1 MVVAALIQ
9 RGGKLLICQRRGDGR
24 HGLKWEFPGGKV
36 EPGETPRQ
44 ALERELTEELGIHA
58 RIGPEIVRYEVHYPK
73 RIDILLIFHLV
84 TDFQEEPVNA
94 IFEQIKWE
102 TLSSLPS
109 YDFLDGDLD
118 FIRLLACGDLR
129 LP

>member
-9 RGGKLLICQRRGDGR
+9 RDGKLLICQRRGDDR

-44 ALERELTEELGIHA
+44 ALERELTEELRIHA

-73 RIDILLIFHLV
+73 RIDILLIFHMV
-84 TDFQEEPVNA
+84 TAFQGEPANA

-102 TLSSLPS
+102 TLSSLHS

-118 FIRLLACGDLR
+118 FIRRLTCGDLR

>member
-9 RGGKLLICQRRGDGR
+9 RKGRLLICQRRGSDR

-36 EPGETPRQ
+36 EPGETPRR
-44 ALERELTEELGIHA
+44 ALERELAEELGIRA
-58 RIGPEIVRYEVHYPK
+58 RIGPEVVRYEYQYP
-73 RIDILLIFHLV
+73 RGVAILLIFHLV
-84 TDFQEEPVNA
+84 TEFEGEPANA
-94 IFEQIKWE
+94 IFEQIRWE
-102 TLSSLPS
+102 TVSALPS

-118 FIRLLACGDLR
+118 FVRRLARGDLR